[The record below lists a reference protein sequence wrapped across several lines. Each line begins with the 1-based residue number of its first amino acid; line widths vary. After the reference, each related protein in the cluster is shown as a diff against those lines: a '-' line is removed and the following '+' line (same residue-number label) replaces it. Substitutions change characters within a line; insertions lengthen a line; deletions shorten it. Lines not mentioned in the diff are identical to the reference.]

1 MVSTGRAAVLRIV
14 IGMQCGGGDVTVV
27 RQRAMPLK
35 WMELTFV
42 VIWVGVWSVVVLWRR
57 LVWVML
63 NDVAGV
69 SVEALTAR

>member
-1 MVSTGRAAVLRIV
+1 MR
-14 IGMQCGGGDVTVV
+14 CGGGDVVV
-27 RQRAMPLK
+27 RRRVMPLM

-69 SVEALTAR
+69 SVEALAT